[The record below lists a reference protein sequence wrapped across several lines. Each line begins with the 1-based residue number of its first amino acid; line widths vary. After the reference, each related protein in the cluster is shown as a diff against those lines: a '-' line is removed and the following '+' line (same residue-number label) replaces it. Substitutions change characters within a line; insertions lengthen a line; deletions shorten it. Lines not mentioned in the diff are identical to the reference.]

1 MGGINRTIISMKEQ
15 LSEEYTNHVPVA
27 YTCTGGYRDLFVS
40 FKNIF
45 VESAQVLCLVKS
57 GDVTLPAAAIQGME
71 SQIKFDFFL
80 KTMARLPT
88 SRVILFHCCCKVP
101 DQKHPMLGEVLALLM
116 LLLVSVV
123 TFQVV
128 LRLGGVVG
136 DVRAFSLG
144 KRLTMSPE
152 RISPRTI
159 QRIVDGSIVE

>member
-1 MGGINRTIISMKEQ
+1 
-15 LSEEYTNHVPVA
+15 
-27 YTCTGGYRDLFVS
+27 
-40 FKNIF
+40 
-45 VESAQVLCLVKS
+45 
-57 GDVTLPAAAIQGME
+57 
-71 SQIKFDFFL
+71 
-80 KTMARLPT
+80 
-88 SRVILFHCCCKVP
+88 
-101 DQKHPMLGEVLALLM
+101 MLGEVLALLM

-123 TFQVV
+123 IYQVV

>member
-1 MGGINRTIISMKEQ
+1 M
-15 LSEEYTNHVPVA
+15 
-27 YTCTGGYRDLFVS
+27 S

-45 VESAQVLCLVKS
+45 VESVQVLCLVKS
-57 GDVTLPAAAIQGME
+57 GDVTLPAAAIQGMQ